1 MVIHFYR
8 LAGFFLLILAAIGV
22 VLPLLPTTPFVLLA
36 ALCFSKSSQRW
47 HQWLLQSP
55 TFGPGLLR
63 WEQQRCLNC
72 RTKVVALFSSLGVGG
87 ASAFFAVSEPRL
99 QLTVFALLAVG
110 AVVVLRIKNCASAR

>member
-72 RTKVVALFSSLGVGG
+72 RTKVVALFSSRARGREPGALAGVISKVSATL
-87 ASAFFAVSEPRL
+87 ASA
-99 QLTVFALLAVG
+99 
-110 AVVVLRIKNCASAR
+110 LRA